1 MEQRIGQFIAA
12 LRNSG
17 VRISLAETIDAF
29 KAIDQLGVQDREV
42 FRTMLRTT
50 LVKDKAELPTFD
62 KLFPL
67 FFQGLEPPP
76 MDHPSEDMTP
86 EEAAMIAQA
95 LRQFSDQMR
104 QMMER
109 LMNGKPLSRQE
120 LEALGAQFNLDK
132 ATDLRYQKWMANR
145 MAQALQFPEVRQ
157 ALEELMQMLSEMG
170 MDAERLEELR
180 QMMQSNQ
187 QSMMDQINQHV
198 GQRIAENISKQERQ
212 EKADGLLN
220 RPFEMLTEDDMRILR
235 QEVKRLAAA
244 LRTRLALRL
253 KRARSGQLDVKS
265 TLRANLKHG
274 NVPIQLKHR
283 DQTLKP
289 KIVVI
294 CDLSTSMR
302 HISELMLG
310 FLYSI
315 QDQMS
320 KTHAFAFIDH
330 LEYISSHFQGK
341 QPHEAIPDI
350 LKLMPSGHY
359 NTDLGYSLENF
370 SDTYLDMVD
379 HRTTFIVVGD
389 GRNNYNDPQIEL
401 FRDIARRSR
410 ATIWLNPEA
419 MNQWGR
425 GDSDM
430 LKYAPLC
437 GKVFQVNNLN
447 QLCVAVDSLL
457 LGSSSG

>member
-1 MEQRIGQFIAA
+1 MDKRIVQFIVA

-17 VRISLAETIDAF
+17 VRVSLAESIDAF
-29 KAIDQLGVQDREV
+29 QAIDQLGVKDRDV
-42 FRTMLRTT
+42 FRTTLRTT
-50 LVKDKAELPTFD
+50 LVKEKSDLPTFD

-67 FFQGLEPPP
+67 FFQSIEPPP
-76 MDHPSEDMTP
+76 MDKPSEDMTP
-86 EEAAMIAQA
+86 EEAEMIAQA
-95 LRQFSDQMR
+95 LREFSEQLRDILEKLLEGR
-104 QMMER
+104 
-109 LMNGKPLSRQE
+109 PLSKEE
-120 LEALGAQFNLDK
+120 LQALEQQLNMDDV
-132 ATDLRYQKWMANR
+132 TDLRHQKWMANR
-145 MAQALQFPEVRQ
+145 MAQAMQFQEVRE
-157 ALEELMQMLSEMG
+157 ALEELMQMLAEMG
-170 MDAERLEELR
+170 MDPNRIEELR
-180 QMMQSNQ
+180 QVMQGNQ
-187 QSMMDQINQHV
+187 QSLEEQINQHV

-220 RPFEMLTEDDMRILR
+220 RPFEMLSEDDMQTLR
-235 QEVKRLAAA
+235 EEVKRLAAA

-253 KRARSGQLDVKS
+253 KRARSGQLDVKG

-274 NVPIQLKHR
+274 NVPIDLKHR
-283 DQTLKP
+283 DKLMKP

-315 QDQMS
+315 QDQIS

-330 LEYISSHFQGK
+330 LEYISTYFQGK
-341 QPHEAIPDI
+341 QPHEAIPEV

-359 NTDLGYSLENF
+359 NTNLGYSLENF
-370 SDTYLDMVD
+370 SNNYMDMVD

-389 GRNNYNDPQIEL
+389 GRNNYNDPEL
-401 FRDIARRSR
+401 GIFKDIARRSR
-410 ATIWLNPEA
+410 NTIWLNPEE

-437 GKVFQVNNLN
+437 GKVFQVTNLN
-447 QLCVAVDSLL
+447 QLTAAVDSLL
-457 LGSSSG
+457 VGGNGA